1 MEHSLSKFF
10 QKLRFDSNLNN
21 SDYCESQYSTGKM
34 FPIINPSYYKGLY
47 KIDQIYITPW
57 NELCCCYCVKQ
68 INKISDSIKHIPY
81 YSAEKLESIYKSN
94 GPFDINLFIPV
105 CSLLLFHTTD
115 LIQPR
120 IVDMHLIHKN
130 ILYFYDKFGV
140 YIKNSINNDT
150 FSELNEFNLIFDP
163 IYINE
168 DYFNIALHSKLNK
181 IQFILASCGYSK
193 YLDQNGNI
201 YPKDHS
207 DIDSLEKLR
216 ALLLNSRQYSRL
228 IDNKDI
234 IHVRY

>member
-1 MEHSLSKFF
+1 MSKSMGTDLNLS
-10 QKLRFDSNLNN
+10 Q
-21 SDYCESQYSTGKM
+21 
-34 FPIINPSYYKGLY
+34 
-47 KIDQIYITPW
+47 
-57 NELCCCYCVKQ
+57 
-68 INKISDSIKHIPY
+68 
-81 YSAEKLESIYKSN
+81 
-94 GPFDINLFIPV
+94 NLFV
-105 CSLLLFHTTD
+105 
-115 LIQPR
+115 
-120 IVDMHLIHKN
+120 K
-130 ILYFYDKFGV
+130 
-140 YIKNSINNDT
+140 IKNSINNDT

-168 DYFNIALHSKLNK
+168 EYFNIALHSKLNK